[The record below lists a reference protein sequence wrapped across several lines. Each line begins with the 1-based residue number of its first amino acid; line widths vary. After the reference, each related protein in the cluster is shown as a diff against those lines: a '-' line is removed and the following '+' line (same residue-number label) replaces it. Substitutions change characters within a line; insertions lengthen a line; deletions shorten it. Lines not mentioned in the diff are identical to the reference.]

1 MKETLIEL
9 LKNKKVLT
17 IEDIE
22 FAYKMGYYDGRTD
35 LLVEQMDKAINNE
48 NKRK

>member
-1 MKETLIEL
+1 MKEEVIKL
-9 LKNKKVLT
+9 LKDKKVLT
-17 IEDIE
+17 MDDIE

-35 LLVEQMDKAINNE
+35 LLVEQINKAINNE